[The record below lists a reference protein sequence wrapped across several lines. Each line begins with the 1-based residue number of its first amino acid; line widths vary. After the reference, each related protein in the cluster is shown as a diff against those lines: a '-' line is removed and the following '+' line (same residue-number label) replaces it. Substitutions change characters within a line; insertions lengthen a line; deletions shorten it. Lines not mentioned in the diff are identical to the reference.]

1 MGSRKVDKKYSVEFS
16 KMALEDL
23 SKIKKSG
30 TNADKTK
37 LERIIKE
44 LEIHPKEGIGH
55 PKPLI
60 GQEGEVW
67 SRKLNKKDRIVYE
80 ILEKEVVVFLFQL
93 LGHYND
99 K

>member
-1 MGSRKVDKKYSVEFS
+1 MGNSEIEKKYTIEFS
-16 KMALEDL
+16 KSAFNDL
-23 SKIKKSG
+23 VKIEKSG

-44 LEIHPKEGIGH
+44 LEIHPKEGIGN
-55 PKPLI
+55 PKPLT
-60 GQEGEVW
+60 GQAGEVW

-80 ILEKEVVVFLFQL
+80 ILDNEVVVLLIQL
-93 LGHYND
+93 LGHYDD

>member
-1 MGSRKVDKKYSVEFS
+1 MENSEIEKKYTIEFS
-16 KMALEDL
+16 KSAFNDL
-23 SKIKKSG
+23 AKIEKSG

-55 PKPLI
+55 PKPLT
-60 GQEGEVW
+60 GQVGEVW

-80 ILEKEVVVFLFQL
+80 ILDNEVVVLLIQL
-93 LGHYND
+93 LGHYDD

>member
-1 MGSRKVDKKYSVEFS
+1 MGSSKVDKKYSVEFS

-67 SRKLNKKDRIVYE
+67 SRKLNKKIG
-80 ILEKEVVVFLFQL
+80 LFMKFWKKKWL
-93 LGHYND
+93 FFFSNY
-99 K
+99 

>member
-1 MGSRKVDKKYSVEFS
+1 MGISQVDKKYSVEFS
-16 KMALEDL
+16 KSAFDDFT
-23 SKIKKSG
+23 KIGRSG

-55 PKPLI
+55 PRPLI

-80 ILEKEVVVFLFQL
+80 ILENEVVVFLFQL